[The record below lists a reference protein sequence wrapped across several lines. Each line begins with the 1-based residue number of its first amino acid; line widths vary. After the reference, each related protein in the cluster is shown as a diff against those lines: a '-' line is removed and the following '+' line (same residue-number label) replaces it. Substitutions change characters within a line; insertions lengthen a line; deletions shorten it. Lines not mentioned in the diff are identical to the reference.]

1 MARCATIRNGQEET
15 PLTAD
20 PDSTRSKHR
29 NLRVLAGQHGLNM
42 AAWTMANP
50 SVVLVYL
57 AVSQDVPV
65 FIAGML
71 VTVRNSANLL
81 SALFGADRVASR
93 SSQKADI
100 AKTNLFIAA
109 CFLFAILT
117 FLIGSVTVI
126 AAALILIVACIGVAE
141 QYQIMLKSDFVGDML
156 ESEDRTRMTYVSLAL
171 GGAMAIGMTSLV
183 HIGMDRYPRLTA
195 HSTIIG
201 IAVVFFCLSALTI
214 LLVREIIQTGSKAER
229 EAHAARATGS
239 ISESL
244 TKFRDNT
251 LRMMAMPWFRQFMA
265 VRFTLM
271 TIRLSVP
278 FFAILAALT
287 HSDTH
292 RGLTAMVISTAVGFV
307 VSGPLWAAASK
318 ISNRFV
324 MLMGGLLAA
333 SCGLLLV
340 VHHVFQI
347 FNTVHVH
354 AVTLFLVT
362 VAAEGVTNARSLY
375 YLDIAPKV
383 YRVRGLAVSKTLIR
397 ATGIVVTT
405 IMAAAAHMHH
415 VVWAIALL
423 AGLNLIAGGAAF
435 VLAGRGSMPMSVGRV
450 S

>member
-1 MARCATIRNGQEET
+1 MARCATIGTGQEET

-20 PDSTRSKHR
+20 PDSKSSKHR

-93 SSQKADI
+93 TSQKADI

-156 ESEDRTRMTYVSLAL
+156 ESEDRTRMTYISLAL

-214 LLVREIIQTGSKAER
+214 LLVREIIQTGSKVER
-229 EAHAARATGS
+229 EAHAARPTGS
-239 ISESL
+239 VSESI

-354 AVTLFLVT
+354 AITLFLVT

-375 YLDIAPKV
+375 YLDIAPKA

-435 VLAGRGSMPMSVGRV
+435 VLAGRGGTPMTVGRV

>member
-1 MARCATIRNGQEET
+1 
-15 PLTAD
+15 
-20 PDSTRSKHR
+20 
-29 NLRVLAGQHGLNM
+29 
-42 AAWTMANP
+42 MANP

-71 VTVRNSANLL
+71 VTIRNSANLL

-93 SSQKADI
+93 RSQKADI
-100 AKTNLFIAA
+100 AKTNLFLAA
-109 CFLFAILT
+109 CFLFATLT

-126 AAALILIVACIGVAE
+126 AAALILVVACIGVAE

-156 ESEDRTRMTYVSLAL
+156 ESEDRTRMTYVALAL
-171 GGAMAIGMTSLV
+171 GGAIAIGMTWLV
-183 HIGMDRYPRLTA
+183 HVGMDNYPRITA
-195 HSTIIG
+195 HSTVIG
-201 IAVVFFCLSALTI
+201 VAVVFFCLSALAI
-214 LLVREIIQTGSKAER
+214 LMVREMTPTGSKAER
-229 EAHAARATGS
+229 EAQAARPGS
-239 ISESL
+239 VSASL

-251 LRMMAMPWFRQFMA
+251 LRMMAMPWFRRFMA
-265 VRFTLM
+265 VRFSLL

-324 MLMGGLLAA
+324 MLLGGLLAA
-333 SCGLLLV
+333 SCGMLLV
-340 VHHVFQI
+340 LHHVFHV
-347 FNTVHVH
+347 FTTVHVH
-354 AVTLFLVT
+354 AITLFLVT

-375 YLDIAPKV
+375 YLDVAPKA

-397 ATGIVVTT
+397 AAGIIVTT
-405 IMAAAAHMHH
+405 IMAAAAHMQH

-435 VLAGRGSMPMSVGRV
+435 VLAGRGSKPMTVDRV